1 MSHMSMEQYNSQVK
15 AVWRATVWL
24 AILTVVEVGG
34 ALIYP
39 ESMPQLLLN
48 IFFIVATILK
58 GFFIVAE
65 FMHLRYEFRA
75 LTITILAPTAFLI
88 WFIIAFLWE
97 GASWLNLRE
106 VWTYF

>member
-1 MSHMSMEQYNSQVK
+1 V
-15 AVWRATVWL
+15 
-24 AILTVVEVGG
+24 
-34 ALIYP
+34 YP
-39 ESMPQLLLN
+39 ESAPQILLN
-48 IFFIVATILK
+48 IFFIVATLLK

-65 FMHLRYEFRA
+65 FMHLRFEFRA

-106 VWTYF
+106 VWSYF